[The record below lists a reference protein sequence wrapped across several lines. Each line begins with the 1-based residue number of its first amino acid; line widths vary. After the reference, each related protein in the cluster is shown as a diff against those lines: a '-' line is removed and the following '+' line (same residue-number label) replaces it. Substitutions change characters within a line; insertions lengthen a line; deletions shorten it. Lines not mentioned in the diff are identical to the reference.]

1 MENNDNKSKIQLEA
15 EKRDK
20 LRNDLLLVAEL
31 KQQISEVKRIKYSNG
46 YIPTL
51 FMLN

>member
-1 MENNDNKSKIQLEA
+1 MDNKKSKIQIES

-20 LRNDLLLVAEL
+20 LRNDLLLVCEL